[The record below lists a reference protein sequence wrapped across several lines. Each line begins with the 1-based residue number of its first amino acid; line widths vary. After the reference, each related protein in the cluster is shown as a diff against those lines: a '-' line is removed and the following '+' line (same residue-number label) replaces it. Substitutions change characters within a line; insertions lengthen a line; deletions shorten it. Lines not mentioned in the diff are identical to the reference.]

1 LVPGALFPLPPP
13 DGLPV
18 VLGLPPAPV
27 TPPLLPFPPPPPFV
41 PLEPPLLAVNIC
53 PFILVYCKKGA
64 FCAFM
69 VNTVLL
75 AKSCI
80 QIIHLARE
88 GGTARGKGVLNTW
101 KKHVSSRPPVEA
113 KVL

>member
-27 TPPLLPFPPPPPFV
+27 TPPLLPFPPPPPF
-41 PLEPPLLAVNIC
+41 EPPLLAVNIC
-53 PFILVYCKKGA
+53 PLILVYCKKGA

-69 VNTVLL
+69 AYTVLM

-80 QIIHLARE
+80 QKIHQMLGIMMVKA
-88 GGTARGKGVLNTW
+88 LN
-101 KKHVSSRPPVEA
+101 VRSESRKRNEA
-113 KVL
+113 GS